1 MADDVAQSART
12 LAGRY
17 QVGVPIGHGGMADVH
32 LGTDTRLGRTV
43 AIKLLHPELADD
55 PAFRARFRR
64 EAHDAAKMAH
74 PTVVRV
80 FDAGE
85 EAIRDA
91 DGTER
96 FQPFIVMEHVDGRL
110 LRDIIADG
118 PVAQEQAA
126 KIVEQVLIALEYSHR
141 AGVIHRDI
149 KPGNIMVT
157 RSGQVKVMDFGIARA
172 VSDSA
177 GTLVETSQIVGTAQY
192 FSPEQAK
199 GASVDAR
206 TDLYSTGVVLF
217 ELLTG
222 RPPFEGDN
230 PVAVAYQHLNAE
242 PPMPSRLNPE
252 VAPAFDLVVAKAL
265 AKDPAR
271 RYQSAA
277 EFRTDLET
285 AAGGQLPVGRTVK
298 PDDFNVAL
306 FGSTAAAQA
315 AQTARQLSADAD
327 GRSLR
332 TQTGP
337 PVVWLWAGIVAIL
350 AIVVAV
356 VYWIFTL
363 QPVNLAEKL
372 TVQVPDVYGMTYET
386 ATGELEDLGFAV
398 TRVDQTNETVAAG
411 TVISTEPVPGTSV
424 DRGFAVTVTVS
435 AGARK
440 IDLPDVSRRTQD
452 EAIAQLQD
460 AGFAVGEIVSVNS
473 GIVPAGQVVA
483 TVPAPAPGLQLAKG
497 TTISLQVSN
506 GMVEIPNVEGQPT
519 SQGSSTLQGLLGTAG
534 VQTVITT
541 QCTKPGTVVAQVP
554 GAGQYPQG
562 TVVTITV
569 CP

>member
-1 MADDVAQSART
+1 LSDDVAHSLRT

-17 QVGVPIGHGGMADVH
+17 EVGVAIGHGGMADVH
-32 LGTDTRLGRTV
+32 LGKDTRLGRTV
-43 AIKLLHPELADD
+43 AIKLLHPDLADD

-74 PTVVRV
+74 PTIVRV

-85 EAIRDA
+85 EAIRDP

-96 FQPFIVMEHVDGRL
+96 FVPFIIMEHVDGRL
-110 LRDIIADG
+110 LSDVIADG

-126 KIVEQVLIALEYSHR
+126 KIVEQVLVALEYSHR

-149 KPGNIMVT
+149 KPGNIMLT
-157 RSGQVKVMDFGIARA
+157 RTGQVKVMDFGIARA

-177 GTLVETSQIVGTAQY
+177 ASIAETAQVVGTAQY

-199 GASVDAR
+199 GDPVDAR

-230 PVAVAYQHLNAE
+230 PVAVAYQHVNAE
-242 PPMPSRLNPE
+242 PPMPSVLNPAI
-252 VAPAFDLVVAKAL
+252 APAFDLVVAKAL
-265 AKDPAR
+265 AKDPVR

-285 AAGGQLPVGRTVK
+285 AAGGQLPVKRT
-298 PDDFNVAL
+298 PRAEDFNVAL

-315 AQTARQLSADAD
+315 AQTARQLSADPD

-337 PVVWLWAGIVAIL
+337 PVIWLWAGIVVIL
-350 AIVVAV
+350 GIVAAV
-356 VYWIFTL
+356 IFWIFTL

-372 TVQVPDVYGMTYET
+372 TIEIPDVYGQSFD
-386 ATGELEDLGFAV
+386 TGSSTLEDLGLTV
-398 TRVDQTNETVAAG
+398 ERVDQINETVAVG
-411 TVISTEPVPGTSV
+411 TIIGTRPAPGTSV
-424 DRGFAVTVTVS
+424 DRGFTVTVTVS
-435 AGARK
+435 SGARP
-440 IDLPDVSRRTQD
+440 IDVPDVSRLPQD
-452 EAIAQLQD
+452 VATTQLQA
-460 AGFAVGEIVSVNS
+460 AGFVVGEAVAVNS
-473 GIVPAGQVVA
+473 GTVAAGLVVA
-483 TVPAPAPGLQLAKG
+483 TDPAAGSPQAKG
-497 TTISLQVSN
+497 ATINLQISS
-506 GMVEIPNVEGQPT
+506 GLVEIPDTSGQPT
-519 SQGSSTLQGLLGTAG
+519 SQASSTLQGLLGTAG
-534 VQTVITT
+534 VQTVVTT
-541 QCTKPGTVVAQVP
+541 SCTKSGTVVTQSP

>member
-1 MADDVAQSART
+1 MSDDVVQSVRT

-17 QVGVPIGHGGMADVH
+17 EVREAIGHGGMADVH
-32 LGTDTRLGRTV
+32 VGTDTRLGRQV

-85 EAIRDA
+85 EAVPGA
-91 DGTER
+91 DGTEH
-96 FQPFIVMEHVDGRL
+96 FQPFIVMEYVDGRL

-118 PVAQEQAA
+118 PLPQEQAA
-126 KIVEQVLIALEYSHR
+126 KIVEQVLVALEYSHR
-141 AGVIHRDI
+141 AGVIHRDV

-157 RSGQVKVMDFGIARA
+157 RTGQVKVMDFGIARA

-177 GTLVETSQIVGTAQY
+177 STLAETASIVGTAQY

-199 GASVDAR
+199 GAPLDAR

-230 PVAVAYQHLNAE
+230 PVAVAYQHVNAE
-242 PPMPSRLNPE
+242 PPMPSRLNPD
-252 VAPAFDLVVAKAL
+252 VSPALDLVVAKAL

-271 RYQSAA
+271 RYQSAQ

-285 AAGGQLPVGRTVK
+285 AAGGQLPIKRSVK

-306 FGSTAAAQA
+306 FGSSAAAQA

-337 PVVWLWAGIVAIL
+337 PVVWLWAGIIAIL
-350 AIVVAV
+350 AIVAAVA
-356 VYWIFTL
+356 YWILTI
-363 QPVNLAEKL
+363 QPANLTENL
-372 TVQVPDVYGMTYET
+372 TVKVPDSVYGKTFE
-386 ATGELEDLGFAV
+386 AGRADLEDLGLSV
-398 TRVDQTNETVAAG
+398 ERVDETNDTVAAG
-411 TVISTEPVPGTSV
+411 TIIGTDPVPGTSV
-424 DRGFAVTVTVS
+424 ERGFTITVTVS
-435 AGARK
+435 SGPRQ
-440 IDLPDVSRRTQD
+440 IQIPDVALLGQD
-452 EAIAQLQD
+452 AAVKALQD
-460 AGFAVGEIVSVNS
+460 AGFVVGAVNQVGS
-473 GIVPAGQVVA
+473 GSVPAGQVISTEPA
-483 TVPAPAPGLQLAKG
+483 ARTQAPRGSTVNLNL
-497 TTISLQVSN
+497 SN
-506 GMVEIPNVEGQPT
+506 GMVHVPSVVGQPT
-519 SQGSSTLQGLLGTAG
+519 AQGVAALQAALGTGAVQSTIDTTCTG
-534 VQTVITT
+534 GTVQTQSI
-541 QCTKPGTVVAQVP
+541 PEGD
-554 GAGQYPQG
+554 YPQG
-562 TVVTITV
+562 TLVTVSV
-569 CP
+569 CLP

>member
-1 MADDVAQSART
+1 MPDDVAQSVRL

-17 QVGVPIGHGGMADVH
+17 EVGEAIGHGGMADVH

-43 AIKLLHPELADD
+43 AIKLLHPELAED

-85 EAIRDA
+85 EAVHDD
-91 DGTER
+91 DGGER

-118 PVAQEQAA
+118 PVPQEQSAR
-126 KIVEQVLIALEYSHR
+126 IIEQVLVALEYSHR

-157 RSGQVKVMDFGIARA
+157 RTGQVKVMDFGIARA
-172 VSDSA
+172 VSDVASSIA
-177 GTLVETSQIVGTAQY
+177 ETSQIVGTAQY

-199 GASVDAR
+199 GEPIDAR

-230 PVAVAYQHLNAE
+230 PVAVAYQHINAE
-242 PPMPSRLNPE
+242 PPMPSRLNPA
-252 VAPAFDLVVAKAL
+252 VAPAFDLVIAKAL

-277 EFRTDLET
+277 EFRTDLQT
-285 AAGGQLPVGRTVK
+285 AAGGQLPVGRQVR

-306 FGSTAAAQA
+306 FGSSAAAEA
-315 AQTARQLSADAD
+315 ARTARQLSAEAE
-327 GRSLR
+327 GRTLR
-332 TQTGP
+332 TQNGP
-337 PVVWLWAGIVAIL
+337 PVIWLWAGIIALI
-350 AIVVAV
+350 AIVAAV

-363 QPVNLAEKL
+363 QPPKLAEDL
-372 TVQVPDVYGMTYET
+372 TVKVPNVYGQTYDDAEKT
-386 ATGELEDLGFAV
+386 LEELGLTV
-398 TRVDQTNETVAAG
+398 KRVDEASDTVAAG
-411 TVISTEPVPGTSV
+411 TVLSSKPEPDISV
-424 DRGFAVTVTVS
+424 DRGTEVTLTVS
-435 AGARK
+435 SGAAK
-440 IDLPDVSRRTQD
+440 IEVPSVALLS
-452 EAIAQLQD
+452 EADARAQLE
-460 AGFAVGEIVSVNS
+460 ARGFTIGQINSVGS
-473 GIVPAGQVVA
+473 GTVPQGQVVSTEPA
-483 TVPAPAPGLQLAKG
+483 AGTPVPKG
-497 TTISLQVSN
+497 TAINLSVSN
-506 GMVEIPNVEGQPT
+506 GMVTIPDVTGQPNQ
-519 SQGSSTLQGLLGTAG
+519 QGVSTMQGLLGATN
-534 VQTVITT
+534 VIAKVNSACSGGTI
-541 QCTKPGTVVAQVP
+541 QSQSLSPGD
-554 GAGQYPQG
+554 YPQG
-562 TVVTITV
+562 TQITLTL

>member
-1 MADDVAQSART
+1 VTT

-17 QVGVPIGHGGMADVH
+17 QVGEAIGHGGMADVH
-32 LGTDTRLGRTV
+32 LGTDTRLGRQV
-43 AIKLLHPELADD
+43 AIKLLHPDLADD

-85 EAIRDA
+85 EAVTDA

-96 FQPFIVMEHVDGRL
+96 FVPFIVMEFVDGRL

-118 PVAQEQAA
+118 PVPQEQAA

-172 VSDSA
+172 VSDSSS
-177 GTLVETSQIVGTAQY
+177 TLAETAQVVGTAQY

-199 GASVDAR
+199 GETIDAR
-206 TDLYSTGVVLF
+206 TDLYSTGIVLF

-222 RPPFEGDN
+222 RPPFEGES
-230 PVAVAYQHLNAE
+230 PVAVAYQHINAE
-242 PPMPSRLNPE
+242 PPMPTRLNPA

-265 AKDPAR
+265 AKEPSR
-271 RYQSAA
+271 RYQTAA

-285 AAGGQLPVGRTVK
+285 AAAGQLPVGRQVK
-298 PDDFNVAL
+298 SDDFNAAL

-315 AQTARQLSADAD
+315 AQTARQLAAD
-327 GRSLR
+327 GDGRGTR

-337 PVVWLWAGIVAIL
+337 PVIWLWAGIVVL
-350 AIVVAV
+350 VAIVGAV

-363 QPVNLAEKL
+363 QPARLTETL
-372 TVQVPDVYGMTYET
+372 TVEIPNVYGMSYDSGSG
-386 ATGELEDLGFAV
+386 ALKDLGLTV
-398 TRVDQTNETVAAG
+398 ERTEETNDTVAAETIIG
-411 TVISTEPVPGTSV
+411 TTPEPGTRV
-424 DRGFAVTVTVS
+424 DRGFTVTVTVS
-435 AGARK
+435 SGPRK
-440 IDLPDVSRRTQD
+440 IDIPDVANLPQD
-452 EAIAQLQD
+452 QAGTVLTD
-460 AGFAVGEIVSVNS
+460 AGLTIGTVYSVNS
-473 GIVPAGQVVA
+473 GTVAAGLVIETSPKSPVQA
-483 TVPAPAPGLQLAKG
+483 ARG
-497 TTISLQVSN
+497 TAIDLYVSN
-506 GMVEIPNVEGQPT
+506 GLVSVPDVRGRPT
-519 SQGSSTLQGLLGTAG
+519 SEGTQLMQSLLGTGNVLSNFVVCADKKG
-534 VQTVITT
+534 TIQS
-541 QCTKPGTVVAQVP
+541 QSLSPGD
-554 GAGQYPQG
+554 YPQG
-562 TVVTITV
+562 TQVTLTSCV
-569 CP
+569 

>member
-1 MADDVAQSART
+1 LADDVAQSART

>member
-1 MADDVAQSART
+1 MSDDVAQTVRT

-17 QVGVPIGHGGMADVH
+17 EIGEAIGHGGMADVH
-32 LGTDTRLGRTV
+32 LGTDTRLGRQV
-43 AIKLLHPELADD
+43 AVKLLHPELADD

-85 EAIRDA
+85 ESIRDP

-96 FQPFIVMEHVDGRL
+96 FLPFIVMEYVDGRL

-118 PVAQEQAA
+118 PLPQEQAA
-126 KIVEQVLIALEYSHR
+126 KIVEQVLVALEYSHR
-141 AGVIHRDI
+141 AGVVHRDI

-157 RSGQVKVMDFGIARA
+157 RTGQVKVMDFGIARA

-177 GTLVETSQIVGTAQY
+177 STLVETSQIVGTAQY

-199 GASVDAR
+199 GEPIDAR

-230 PVAVAYQHLNAE
+230 PVAVAYQHVNAE
-242 PPMPSRLNPE
+242 PPMPSRLNPA

-265 AKDPAR
+265 AKEPGR

-277 EFRTDLET
+277 EFRTELET
-285 AAGGQLPVGRTVK
+285 AAGGQLPVKRQVR

-306 FGSTAAAQA
+306 FGSNAAAQA

-327 GRSLR
+327 NRSLR

-337 PVVWLWAGIVAIL
+337 PVVWLWAGIVVVL
-350 AIVVAV
+350 AIVAAV
-356 VYWIFTL
+356 MYWIFTL
-363 QPVNLAEKL
+363 QPARPTENLTIEI
-372 TVQVPDVYGMTYET
+372 PDVYGQPYET
-386 ATGELEDLGFAV
+386 AVSTLEDLGLSV
-398 TRVDQTNETVAAG
+398 ERVDQRHDSVAEG
-411 TVISTEPVPGTSV
+411 TVLSTQPEPFTRV
-424 DRGFAVTVTVS
+424 DRGFTVTVTVS
-435 AGARK
+435 AGAP
-440 IDLPDVSRRTQD
+440 LVLVPDVTRLPQD
-452 EAIAQLQD
+452 QAIATLEG
-460 AGFAVGEIVSVNS
+460 AGFTVGQIDSVGSGTIPGGQIVGTQPGAGIQAPRGSAVN
-473 GIVPAGQVVA
+473 
-483 TVPAPAPGLQLAKG
+483 
-497 TTISLQVSN
+497 LQVSN
-506 GMVEIPNVEGQPT
+506 GMVSVPSVTGQPT
-519 SQGSSTLQGLLGTAG
+519 SQAYNTLQELLGPGNVISAVSTACSGG
-534 VQTVITT
+534 VVQS
-541 QCTKPGTVVAQVP
+541 QSLAPGD
-554 GAGQYPQG
+554 YPQG
-562 TVVTITV
+562 TQITITV
-569 CP
+569 CKP